1 MIVILYM
8 SVMLLMPYMP
18 DMPSMPVMLS
28 GTMSQTCEDEENER
42 TCGRSC
48 RKKMDDGSA

>member
-8 SVMLLMPYMP
+8 SVMLLMP